1 MYSSEEYEYRISLYK
16 RLAVWKNSYLKEED
30 CLETI
35 VDKVWKTVKRLEMI
49 YQVVDPEELVV
60 ESVILSY
67 DIKKRLH
74 PVVEEVRK
82 IVKDRE
88 MELDATC
95 CW

>member
-1 MYSSEEYEYRISLYK
+1 MYSSEKYEYRSSLYK

-30 CLETI
+30 SLEKI

-49 YQVVDPEELVV
+49 YHLADPEELVV

-67 DIKKRLH
+67 DIRKRLH

-82 IVKDRE
+82 MVKDRDT
-88 MELDATC
+88 ELDTTC